1 MAYFLYYTDISK
13 VKKERKFKM
22 LKWIDV
28 IRFASTGNPIPDKKV
43 VKTNEEWH
51 KLLTPEEFRITRLK
65 GTERAHS
72 SEMCSLFEPGKY
84 ACICCGT
91 LLFDANEKFESGT
104 GWPSFTQPVTE
115 NAIAYHKDISYGM
128 VRVETLCNTCDA
140 HLGHVF
146 PDGPEPGGL
155 RYCMNA
161 VALKKVES
169 NERKATFGGGCFWC
183 TEAVFNQLKGVT
195 KVESGYSG
203 GKIANP
209 TYREICSGLT
219 GHAEVIEVTYNPD
232 EIAYDDLLRIHLST
246 HNPTTLNR
254 QGADVGTQYRSVI
267 FYRNEAE
274 KNVAEQIIAEIQI
287 AYDES
292 IVTEVAPLEYFYK
305 AEEYHQDY
313 YSNNSEAG
321 YCQAVID
328 PKLRKFRELF
338 KNKLKDTKE
347 GELK

>member
-1 MAYFLYYTDISK
+1 
-13 VKKERKFKM
+13 M

-28 IRFASTGNPIPDKKV
+28 IRFASAGNPIPDKKV

-51 KLLTPEEFRITRLK
+51 KLLTPEEFRVTRLK

-104 GWPSFTQPVTE
+104 GWPSFTQPVAE
-115 NAIAYHKDISYGM
+115 NAIAYHKDISHGM
-128 VRVETLCNTCDA
+128 VRVETICNTCDA

-146 PDGPEPGGL
+146 PDGPQPGGL

-169 NERKATFGGGCFWC
+169 SEKKATFGGGCFWC
-183 TEAVFNQLKGVT
+183 TEAVFTQLRGVK

-209 TYREICSGLT
+209 TYREVCSGLT
-219 GHAEVIEVTYNPD
+219 GHAEVIEVTYNPE
-232 EIAYDDLLRIHLST
+232 EISYADLLRIHLST

-267 FYRNEAE
+267 FFRNKEE
-274 KNVAEQIIAEIQI
+274 KEIAGEIISEIQTV
-287 AYDES
+287 YDEPV
-292 IVTEVAPLEYFYK
+292 ITEITLLDYFYK
-305 AEEYHQDY
+305 AEDYHQDY
-313 YSNNSEAG
+313 YANNPQEG

-328 PKLRKFRELF
+328 PKLKKFRELF
-338 KNKLKDTKE
+338 KSKLKGTQEEDINSHV
-347 GELK
+347 